1 MARFATIT
9 WRSITVLPL
18 LIGASAGVVILFALS
33 QRFSLHLSVGLLL
46 SVLAVVEV
54 GYLAILIVV
63 NRNGHTLPR
72 RSRSLR

>member
-33 QRFSLHLSVGLLL
+33 QRFSLHFSAGLLL

-54 GYLAILIVV
+54 GYLALLIVV
-63 NRNGHTLPR
+63 NRNGHTLQEEWR
-72 RSRSLR
+72 N